1 MKAQVVVHTI
11 YILIPEAMLMEIH
24 CVKIFFFL
32 FIPSARTDLNV
43 LVYLH
48 LLMKSLENTTLRPHF
63 SKIRKG
69 HPVVRPV
76 TKPEQNPNND
86 PYQNNRRMLP
96 TVR

>member
-1 MKAQVVVHTI
+1 MKAQVVTI

-43 LVYLH
+43 LVSSYS
-48 LLMKSLENTTLRPHF
+48 SLENTTLRPTLA
-63 SKIRKG
+63 KNKKALAG
-69 HPVVRPV
+69 LRPV
-76 TKPEQNPNND
+76 TISVTISEQNPNND